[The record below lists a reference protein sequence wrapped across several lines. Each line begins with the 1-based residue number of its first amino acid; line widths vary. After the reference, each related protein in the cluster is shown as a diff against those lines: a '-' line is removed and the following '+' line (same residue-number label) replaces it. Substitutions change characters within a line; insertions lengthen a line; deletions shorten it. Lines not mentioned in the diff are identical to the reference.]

1 MISKNTIRVAARVTL
16 DIVRPAAPPRRHAPA
31 HGGARRVVCR
41 FPPGWADDDL
51 ASHNV
56 SLRACGAGSGQ
67 LVRHLHD
74 GDERILKLASVTRLP
89 SQCCILGDEAPN
101 ALRRVPAERRVGIEG
116 PSDADALGRYTRSS
130 IVHPCAA
137 RASRRAISL
146 RMGDACDGTTAM
158 LEHAAVTSTS
168 EHTHKHCRCRTWD
181 LERCHL
187 RVSIL
192 VLCKCTRVWLTRMK
206 EPGGMVLPL
215 MNNAA
220 HGTSH
225 HHAARRRGCRRAEG

>member
-1 MISKNTIRVAARVTL
+1 M
-16 DIVRPAAPPRRHAPA
+16 H
-31 HGGARRVVCR
+31 GARGCSPCFAVFRSAEIVV
-41 FPPGWADDDL
+41 DDDL

-89 SQCCILGDEAPN
+89 SQCCILGEEAPN

-158 LEHAAVTSTS
+158 VEVATVTSAS
-168 EHTHKHCRCRTWD
+168 EALAGLPADPCGDGRHTMPVTLYSSWRT
-181 LERCHL
+181 L
-187 RVSIL
+187 RFCALSHVSPMAPASTGSSLPTWARPSINTGVAVGPGIL
-192 VLCKCTRVWLTRMK
+192 
-206 EPGGMVLPL
+206 
-215 MNNAA
+215 NAA
-220 HGTSH
+220 IFVCPSSCSANAHVSGS
-225 HHAARRRGCRRAEG
+225 RG